1 MAAAGEGE
9 LYVQYSIPHWVLMR
23 LHMSLKKDIGKR
35 ITGIFAMDKTLDL
48 TKEKCVNHN
57 LITKIRGKRGK
68 RGKAHLWIWTSLD
81 YNQMFPLD
89 FGVTAPRG
97 SSSIS

>member
-23 LHMSLKKDIGKR
+23 LHMSLRKDIGKR
-35 ITGIFAMDKTLDL
+35 IRGIFAIDRTLDL

-57 LITKIRGKRGK
+57 LITKIRGK

-89 FGVTAPRG
+89 FGVTAPGG